1 MKHKPRF
8 VPHRVLGAKFKD
20 VDPELVMTQFE
31 SEENHSFDDSLV
43 RGISITHVLRS
54 GGSMLSSSHGSLSDF
69 NLSKQM
75 KVIDK
80 FISHNWD
87 THRISKF
94 LALSIETNFRPA
106 FLTAVAVAILLGT
119 LDIFGQLPVTTRK
132 RGDEVIETG
141 SWCAFLVYPFCLLV
155 MLTLHEVSGKMG
167 FAGQSVFLD
176 KACID
181 QEDPKQRQRGI
192 DAIPFLIASSKKMV
206 VVLTPLCLQKVW
218 TTFELC
224 LFLLLHG
231 GNNLHVQPALL
242 VKISL
247 SGSLLVYLGSTAV
260 TLIYYFVS
268 ESLQQ
273 VFLLILLCSLL
284 PFSFAGIVGLRSW
297 GSELHELHQQAE
309 TFDFETAMCAVD
321 SDRQHV
327 KIMLMSMFKENGAVA
342 TWALNMVDDD
352 DAKLD
357 AERTKS
363 HADLR
368 CLVARTIRQAVGT
381 SGVPLRFLI
390 VAALPNWSREVD
402 SVSADLRTVIL
413 NSAPGFIALQTL
425 LKSLLNAT
433 FTLACLSLVCY
444 LATNFCQ
451 QSDSHWRRFK
461 SFVVQVI
468 CVLLLPQIAIFSLIL
483 DTVFPSKTR
492 APDQILAAATVSLIF
507 NCCLVWMLHRSTSA
521 DKAAGREAEALS
533 PSSEMMPQILEG
545 PESSHAC

>member
-8 VPHRVLGAKFKD
+8 VPHRVLGTKFKD
-20 VDPELVMTQFE
+20 VDPELIMAQFE
-31 SEENHSFDDSLV
+31 SEEDQSSFDESLI
-43 RGISITHVLRS
+43 RGISISHVLNA
-54 GGSMLSSSHGSLSDF
+54 GGSMLSSSHGSPSDF

-94 LALSIETNFRPA
+94 LALSIETNLRSA
-106 FLTAVAVAILLGT
+106 FSGAVIVALLLAA
-119 LDIFGQLPVTTRK
+119 LDIFGLLPVISRK
-132 RGDEVIETG
+132 RGDEIIETG
-141 SWCAFLVYPFCLLV
+141 SWCAFLVYPFFLLV
-155 MLTLHEVSGKMG
+155 MLTLHDLYGKLG
-167 FAGQSVFLD
+167 FVGESVFLD

-181 QEDPKQRQRGI
+181 QEDLNRRQSGI
-192 DAIPFLIASSKKMV
+192 HAIPFVIANSKRMV

-231 GNNLHVQPALL
+231 GNHLHVQPALL

-260 TLIYYFVS
+260 TLIYYFAS

-284 PFSFAGIVGLRSW
+284 PFSFAGVVGLRSW
-297 GSELHELHQQAE
+297 GSELHELHKQAE
-309 TFDFETAMCAVD
+309 TFDFDTAMCSVD
-321 SDRQHV
+321 SDRQLV
-327 KIMLMSMFKENGAVA
+327 KNILVSMFKENGAVA
-342 TWALNMVDDD
+342 TWALNMVDNA
-352 DAKLD
+352 DAKVNAQL
-357 AERTKS
+357 TKS
-363 HADLR
+363 HSDLR

-381 SGVPLRFLI
+381 SGVPIRFLI
-390 VAALPNWSREVD
+390 AAALPNWSREID
-402 SVSADLRTVIL
+402 SVSADLRKVIL
-413 NSAPGFIALQTL
+413 NSAPVFIALQTL

-451 QSDSHWRRFK
+451 DSDTCWRRCK
-461 SFVVQVI
+461 SFVVQI
-468 CVLLLPQIAIFSLIL
+468 TCVLLLPQIAIFSLIL

-492 APDQILAAATVSLIF
+492 ASDLILATATIALIF
-507 NCCLVWMLHRSTSA
+507 NCCLVWMLHRSTRA
-521 DKAAGREAEALS
+521 AKAAGRKPEALS
-533 PSSEMMPQILEG
+533 PCNEMPNIFED
-545 PESSHAC
+545 P